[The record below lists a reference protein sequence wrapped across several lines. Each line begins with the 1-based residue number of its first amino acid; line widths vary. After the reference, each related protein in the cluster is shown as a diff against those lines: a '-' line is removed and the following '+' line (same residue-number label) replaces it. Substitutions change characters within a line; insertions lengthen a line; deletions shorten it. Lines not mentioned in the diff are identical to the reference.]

1 MPLRSRAPVARQ
13 VGFTAALTRVWYWAL
28 VVGAYSALPVLIGS
42 TPWVERFDL
51 APTVDAIIAL
61 ILGLLLMF
69 RINRAYARWWEARTL
84 WGTLVNVSRNLAI
97 KAKTLAEPDAM
108 ESRRL
113 RTLIVG
119 FCYGLKHHLRGDAA
133 LRKVSGFE
141 NTEDNPNHVPAYI
154 DEQVYGLLSA
164 WRSIGKIAGPD
175 LWVLD
180 REARELLEVAG
191 GCEKIQNTLKSQSFP
206 SLTRHALVL
215 YLLYLPW
222 SLVVD
227 FEYFTIPLTIL
238 IAYFVIAAEG
248 IAYYLAIR
256 SGRRSPR
263 FEFHLRGYRCQ
274 RDRDS
279 GALALAA
286 GRAIAG

>member
-1 MPLRSRAPVARQ
+1 MPLRSRAPVARR
-13 VGFTAALTRVWYWAL
+13 VGFTAALSRVWYWAL
-28 VVGAYSALPVLIGS
+28 VVGGYSALPVLIGS
-42 TPWVERFDL
+42 TPWAERFDL

-61 ILGLLLMF
+61 ILGVFLMF
-69 RINRAYARWWEARTL
+69 RINRAYERWWEARTL

-133 LRKVSGFE
+133 LRKVTGFE
-141 NTEDNPNHVPAYI
+141 STEADPKHVPAYI
-154 DEQVYGLLSA
+154 VEQLYGVLSA
-164 WRSIGKIAGPD
+164 WRTADKLSDAD

-180 REARELLEVAG
+180 REAREFLEVAG
-191 GCEKIQNTLKSQSFP
+191 GCERIENTLMSQSFS
-206 SLTRHALVL
+206 SLSRQALLL

-222 SLVVD
+222 SLAGE
-227 FEYFTIPLTIL
+227 FSYFTIPLTIL

-248 IAYYLAIR
+248 IAHYAER
-256 SGRRSPR
+256 PFGKDDD
-263 FEFHLRGYRCQ
+263 HLDLDSICASI
-274 RDRDS
+274 DASVTEIS
-279 GALALAA
+279 GAVTEH
-286 GRAIAG
+286 GSGC